1 MSNEIERQENRG
13 AGGSG
18 LQADSADGGTSRE
31 EAAERKDVAERHARE
46 GRPIDETETAD
57 GKDVVEEASE
67 DSFPASDPPSWTP
80 TTSVG
85 GEDRQR

>member
-1 MSNEIERQENRG
+1 MSNQSERQENRRD
-13 AGGSG
+13 SMTEH
-18 LQADSADGGTSRE
+18 QASVSSAISRE
-31 EAAERKDVAERHARE
+31 EAAEREDVAERHARE
-46 GRPIDETETAD
+46 GRAIDETETAD

-85 GEDRQR
+85 GEESKM

>member
-1 MSNEIERQENRG
+1 MTDTNRTRKEPR
-13 AGGSG
+13 
-18 LQADSADGGTSRE
+18 DTSRSDKSTKTE
-31 EAAERKDVAERHARE
+31 DDAQERKRNAERHAQE
-46 GRPIDETETAD
+46 GRPIDEERTSQ

-85 GEDRQR
+85 GSEDEKR